1 MQAKGEL
8 PDPVACEGELR
19 CTDVLAAYQDQTIHS
34 LKAILER
41 QELIFD
47 EKLKL
52 VNAKY
57 DQVKT
62 INTALQVRL
71 NAATLAL
78 SVPHQL
84 VWM

>member
-1 MQAKGEL
+1 M
-8 PDPVACEGELR
+8 
-19 CTDVLAAYQDQTIHS
+19 LAAYQDQTIHS